1 MVTAGAGISVAKQAY
16 VLGVTSVTPHAGAC
30 PGETVCISGDGAQP
44 GATVHVF
51 IELERALG
59 TTYDLDARYEIDF
72 GTTVA
77 GTTGAWSICAAVP
90 TTVTRT
96 SDYMVVD
103 TPAGDWRIW
112 TESEGVQDSDGS
124 LVTILDCGQTP
135 PPAVTVGTGTALPKT
150 GFPIAAAGALAG
162 LMTSAGV
169 GIRMRKR
176 SR

>member
-1 MVTAGAGISVAKQAY
+1 MMVTAGAGISVAQSAY

-30 PGETVCISGDGAQP
+30 PGESVCISGDGAQP

-51 IELERALG
+51 IELERPTA
-59 TTYDLDARYEIDF
+59 TTYGTDARYEIDF
-72 GTTVA
+72 GSTVA
-77 GTTGAWSICAAVP
+77 GTTGAWSICAALP

-112 TESEGVQDSDGS
+112 TESGGVQETDGS
-124 LVTILDCGQTP
+124 LVTILDCGQKP
-135 PPAVTVGTGTALPKT
+135 PPGTSTLPKT
-150 GFPIAAAGALAG
+150 GFPIAVAGALAG
-162 LMTSAGV
+162 LMTTAGV
-169 GIRMRKR
+169 GIRMKRR